1 MDAQAAPFITAEE
14 ACAALGVKKATLY
27 AYVSRGKL
35 KSYRQGIKRERLYSK
50 AELEALVGVDPMPV
64 STNKRRHLPRAED
77 WVAYV

>member
-1 MDAQAAPFITAEE
+1 LDSEATPFINAEE

-35 KSYRQGIKRERLYSK
+35 KSYRQGIRRERLYSK

-64 STNKRRHLPRAED
+64 STIKRSHLPRAED